1 MVGSQFLVTGASD
14 FARFMGMS
22 EWAIGITIV
31 AAGTSTPEL
40 VTCLSAV
47 LKGRHG
53 ISAGALIGSDLYN
66 ILGVLG
72 TAVMIRPLAVNEA
85 GIGSVWLLLAGVTFM
100 TVFLR
105 TGWKIS
111 RLGGPYSGRC
121 RRFTLV
127 DRPGGHLTFLR
138 DSGADKIGRIS
149 PLC

>member
-1 MVGSQFLVTGASD
+1 MNVIALKGVLVTGASD

-22 EWAIGITIV
+22 EWAIGITLV

-72 TAVMIRPLAVNEA
+72 TAAMIRPLAVNEA
-85 GIGSVWLLLAGVTFM
+85 GIGSVWLLLAGVTVV

-111 RLGGPYSGRC
+111 RLEGLILAGVAG
-121 RRFTLV
+121 
-127 DRPGGHLTFLR
+127 LR
-138 DSGADKIGRIS
+138 WWIDLAGIS
-149 PLC
+149 LF